1 MASQNT
7 PGKSDQW
14 SIPAFIQGWYSSADS
29 PRQACRERPLHVSSD
44 LRYSHADI
52 ILKQAFEAGRSE
64 FSAELSKNEHD
75 RRLVENQPSLD
86 GLRQILGIAKT
97 HYEAKATSKA
107 RKWLAR
113 FSSRVVFYGT
123 VLDVL
128 AQHHPEYVALAWGA
142 LKFLFMVCN
151 HSN

>member
-29 PRQACRERPLHVSSD
+29 P
-44 LRYSHADI
+44 SHADI